1 MKIDYNDNNLIVFL
15 NKKNIDGVDFYD
27 KSSLESYFRK
37 LFSKLGDYGI
47 ELGGSYN
54 ITVYV
59 DKCGVVLEVFRDD
72 VDYYYDV
79 DMNITVSKYSGFIYR
94 VNDFLF
100 SGNYYCYNGCLFLEP
115 DDIDF
120 VSYGI
125 LIENSDIIYGRE
137 CFDIKRKGILIDNC
151 VQNMYN

>member
-1 MKIDYNDNNLIVFL
+1 MKIDYRDNNLIVFL
-15 NKKNIDGVDFYD
+15 NRKNIDGVDFYD

-47 ELGGSYN
+47 EIGGSYS

-59 DKCGVVLEVFRDD
+59 DKCGVILEVARDD

-100 SGNYYCYNGCLFLEP
+100 SGNYYCYNGCLFFEP